1 MQRLPKCYYLSL
13 SYTIFSKL
21 DSLLSTSA
29 VLELSSLVLASN
41 SNLAFIF
48 LKSCFKEINTLESLR
63 YKVTGINVKEELF
76 NSEDFNITYNF
87 EAKSIENVYDLSDL
101 STEDIINAEKLIY
114 GEKGYVLNTVLD
126 QYFTNKDKKKKED
139 GDNNE

>member
-1 MQRLPKCYYLSL
+1 MAKIKINDE
-13 SYTIFSKL
+13 YTINGILQVRRYIDENGQVFVEGSFSCHYYF
-21 DSLLSTSA
+21 
-29 VLELSSLVLASN
+29 E
-41 SNLAFIF
+41 
-48 LKSCFKEINTLESLR
+48 EINTLESLR

-76 NSEDFNITYNF
+76 SSEDFNITYNF